1 MLNDDLPEFTA
12 ILDATCALLSRGT
25 YVPNDDATLMF
36 FSSLRGFPIEAV
48 RAGFDAHVKDPQR
61 GRFVP
66 VPADVIAQITGMAS
80 ADGRPGPEE
89 AWAIAVSGADE
100 AATIVWTP
108 EISAAWGM
116 ARVVMQ
122 GGDEVGARMT
132 FREVYNR
139 LVEEARH
146 RGEATSWTVSLG
158 HDAKQRERAIEH
170 AQTLGRLPP
179 PSPTEQPELLEGPDA
194 EAAGFGKVLG
204 NPNMPPHVREKLM
217 RLRDRLSGDG
227 LVPDSEEFVDP
238 AVVATRDAQQKAAE
252 QVADYIDAKNLSMA
266 DLIANARRLGQRDGA

>member
-1 MLNDDLPEFTA
+1 MSEDDIAPFVRLLEDAWALWPHAKPLTA
-12 ILDATCALLSRGT
+12 GQAT
-25 YVPNDDATLMF
+25 MF
-36 FSSLRGFPIEAV
+36 FRAVSAYSLQDVRTALEAPPK
-48 RAGFDAHVKDPQR
+48 GPSR
-61 GRFVP
+61 GRFP
-66 VPADVIAQITGMAS
+66 PTPADLIAQIENGLAD
-80 ADGRPGPEE
+80 DGRPGPEE
-89 AWAIAVSGADE
+89 AWSIALQCQDE
-100 AATIVWTP
+100 AATIVWTA
-108 EISAAWGM
+108 EIAEAWGV

-122 GGDEVGARMT
+122 VGDKVGAHMA
-132 FREVYNR
+132 FKEKYLQ
-139 LVEEARH
+139 LVESARQS
-146 RGEATSWTVSLG
+146 GSGATWTVSLG
-158 HDAKQRERAIEH
+158 HDAKERERAIAH
-170 AQTLGRLPP
+170 AQALGRLPP